1 MRDVAEVALFTDDV
15 AAARAFYRDLVGAEP
30 VAEWPGGAIFA
41 VGATEILVHERAAA
55 MTDGPPNEDHVAL
68 AVDQL
73 DETCAALRASG
84 ITFLVEPREYPWG
97 RSAYLRDPDGRLVEL
112 AEA

>member
-15 AAARAFYRDLVGAEP
+15 AAARLFYRDLVGAEP
-30 VAEWPGGAIFA
+30 VADWPGGAIFA
-41 VGATEILVHERAAA
+41 VGGTKILVHERTAA

-97 RSAYLRDPDGRLVEL
+97 RSAYLRDL
-112 AEA
+112 